1 MMPEVAGN
9 SSPRYS
15 APTMARSRA
24 TCPLPLTDPRVTQ
37 KQAEHTPLM
46 KQFFAAKA
54 NYPDLLLFFRMGDF
68 YELFYD
74 DARKAARLLDIT
86 LTQRGTSGGAP
97 IPMAGVPVHAYEGY
111 LARLVALGESVAICE
126 QIGDP
131 ALAKGLVERKVVR
144 IVTPGTVTD
153 EALLD
158 ERRDTLLMA
167 VSRSRNGYGLAWAD
181 LAGGRFLVNEVETD
195 DALEAELAR
204 LEPAELL
211 VPDEEDWPEFLRQRS
226 GVRRRAPWLFD
237 PDSGR
242 RQLLAFFKLHDL
254 SGFGI
259 DDKPRATAA
268 AGALLGY
275 VEETQKQRLP
285 HLTAIAMETASEA
298 IAMNAATRRHLELD
312 TRVDGDTR
320 NTLLG
325 VLDSTVSPMGGRL
338 LRRWL
343 HRPLRLREVLQ
354 QRHHAVATLIDHGV
368 DADLRESFRALGDI
382 ERILTRMALRS
393 ARPRDFSTLR
403 DGLGMLPAIRA
414 VLAPSTAG
422 ATPPRPSPAGA
433 REGALDSPPPTLPD
447 AGTLAPPLAPAGG
460 GREGVTSARSQASA
474 LQGTLDS
481 PRLQTLCA
489 ELGSHA
495 EISAL
500 LASAIA
506 EQPPLKLSD
515 GGVIAEGFDA
525 ELDELRR
532 LSTNAD
538 QFLIDLEAREREASG
553 IATLKVGYNR
563 VHGYYIEISKGQ
575 SDKAPVHYTRRQT
588 LTNAERYIT
597 EELKSFEDKVLSA
610 RERSLSREKL
620 LYEGLLDSIGQHL
633 EPLKRCAAAL
643 SELDVLA
650 CFAERAQAL
659 DWAQPELETAP
670 CLRIERGRH
679 PVVEAVRE
687 AAFEPNDLDLHPQRR
702 MLVITGPNM
711 GGKSTYMRQN
721 ALIVLLAHIG
731 SFVPAARAVIGPI
744 DRILTRIGAGDDL
757 AKGQSTFMVEMAET
771 SYILH
776 HASAHSLVLMD
787 EIGRGTSTYDGLALA
802 DAVAR
807 HLAHVNRCYTL
818 FATHYFELTALAD
831 ESVEGG
837 PSGIANVHLDAV
849 EHGESLVFMHAVK
862 DGPANRSFGLQ
873 VAALAGLPRAT
884 VAQARRRL
892 AELEQRG
899 GDSHAAQ
906 MAPQALDAPQQ
917 FGLFAAPNSAA
928 LDALQAI
935 DPDELTPKQALE
947 ALYRM
952 KSLL

>member
-1 MMPEVAGN
+1 
-9 SSPRYS
+9 
-15 APTMARSRA
+15 
-24 TCPLPLTDPRVTQ
+24 
-37 KQAEHTPLM
+37 M

-54 NYPDLLLFFRMGDF
+54 EYPDLLLLFRMGDF

-86 LTQRGTSGGAP
+86 LTQRGNSAGAP

-153 EALLD
+153 EALLN

-167 VSRSRNGYGLAWAD
+167 VSRGRTGYGLAWAD
-181 LAGGRFLVNEVETD
+181 LAGGRFLVNEVD
-195 DALEAELAR
+195 SADALEAELSR

-211 VPDEEDWPEFLRQRS
+211 IPDEEGLPAFLQTRT
-226 GVRRRAPWLFD
+226 GMRRRAPWLFD
-237 PDSGR
+237 ADSGR
-242 RQLLAFFKLHDL
+242 RQLLRFFGLHDL
-254 SGFGI
+254 GGFGL
-259 DDKPRATAA
+259 DDRPLATAA

-285 HLTAIAMETASEA
+285 HLTSIAVESAGDA

-343 HRPLRLREVLQ
+343 HRPLRNRQVLGE
-354 QRHHAVATLIDHGV
+354 RHQAVATLLDSRADGV
-368 DADLRESFRALGDI
+368 LRERFRALGDI
-382 ERILTRMALRS
+382 ERILTRVALRS
-393 ARPRDFSTLR
+393 ARPRDLSTLR
-403 DGLGMLPAIRA
+403 DGLAMLPGIGAAIA
-414 VLAPSTAG
+414 A
-422 ATPPRPSPAGA
+422 
-433 REGALDSPPPTLPD
+433 
-447 AGTLAPPLAPAGG
+447 
-460 GREGVTSARSQASA
+460 
-474 LQGTLDS
+474 LDS
-481 PRLQTLCA
+481 PRLQTLSA
-489 ELGSHA
+489 ELGEHA
-495 EISAL
+495 DTARL
-500 LASAIA
+500 LAQAVA
-506 EQPPLKLSD
+506 EQPPMKLSD
-515 GGVIAEGFDA
+515 GGVIATGHDA

-532 LSTNAD
+532 LSTHAD
-538 QFLIDLEAREREASG
+538 QFLIDLETRERASSG
-553 IATLKVGYNR
+553 IGSLKVGYNR
-563 VHGYYIEISKGQ
+563 VHGYYIEISKAL
-575 SDKAPVHYTRRQT
+575 SERAPVHYTRRQT
-588 LTNAERYIT
+588 LSNAERYIT

-620 LYEGLLDSIGQHL
+620 LYELLLDALGEVL

-650 CFAERAQAL
+650 GFSERAQAL
-659 DWAQPELETAP
+659 DWSRPELRDEP
-670 CLRIERGRH
+670 GLHIERGRH

-687 AAFEPNDLDLHPQRR
+687 EPFEPNDLVLDDDRR

-731 SFVPAARAVIGPI
+731 SFVPAARAAIGPT

-757 AKGQSTFMVEMAET
+757 ARGQSTFMVEMSET

-776 HASAHSLVLMD
+776 HATPQSLVLMD

-807 HLAHVNRCYTL
+807 HLAATNRCYTL
-818 FATHYFELTALAD
+818 FATHYFELTALA
-831 ESVEGG
+831 EPG
-837 PSGIANVHLDAV
+837 SGIANVHLDAV
-849 EHGESLVFMHAVK
+849 EHGDSLVFMHAVK
-862 DGPANRSFGLQ
+862 DGPADRSFGLQ
-873 VAALAGLPRAT
+873 VAALAGLPRST
-884 VAQARRRL
+884 VQQARRRL

-899 GDSHAAQ
+899 GESHAAQ
-906 MAPQALDAPQQ
+906 MAPQSLDQPQQ
-917 FGLFAAPNSAA
+917 FGLFASAPSVAQEALAA
-928 LDALQAI
+928 LE
-935 DPDELTPKQALE
+935 PDELSPKQALE
-947 ALYRM
+947 ALYRL
-952 KSLL
+952 KALL

>member
-1 MMPEVAGN
+1 MA
-9 SSPRYS
+9 
-15 APTMARSRA
+15 AP
-24 TCPLPLTDPRVTQ
+24 
-37 KQAEHTPLM
+37 EHTPLM
-46 KQFFAAKA
+46 KQFFAAKSE
-54 NYPDLLLFFRMGDF
+54 YPDLLLLFRMGDF

-86 LTQRGTSGGAP
+86 LTQRGSSGGAP

-167 VSRSRNGYGLAWAD
+167 VARGKGGYGLAWAD
-181 LAGGRFLVNEVETD
+181 LAGGRFLVNQVDSE
-195 DALEAELAR
+195 DALQAELAR

-211 VPDEEDWPEFLRQRS
+211 LPDEDGWPALSFS
-226 GVRRRAPWLFD
+226 GASRRRAPWLFD
-237 PDSGR
+237 ADSGR
-242 RQLLAFFKLHDL
+242 RQLLRFFGLHDL
-254 SGFGI
+254 TGFGI
-259 DDKPRATAA
+259 EDQPLAVAA

-275 VEETQKQRLP
+275 VEETQKQQLP
-285 HLTAIAMETASEA
+285 HLTSIAVETAAEA

-312 TRVDGDTR
+312 TRVDGDSR
-320 NTLLG
+320 HTLLG
-325 VLDSTVSPMGGRL
+325 VLDSTITPMGGRL

-343 HRPLRLREVLQ
+343 HRPLRERQVLGR
-354 QRHHAVATLIDHGV
+354 RHHAVATLIDRG
-368 DADLRESFRALGDI
+368 ADTTLRERFRGLGDL
-382 ERILTRMALRS
+382 ERILTRVALRS
-393 ARPRDFSTLR
+393 ARPRDLSTLR
-403 DGLGMLPAIRA
+403 DGLAMLPALRE
-414 VLAPSTAG
+414 VLAP
-422 ATPPRPSPAGA
+422 
-433 REGALDSPPPTLPD
+433 
-447 AGTLAPPLAPAGG
+447 
-460 GREGVTSARSQASA
+460 
-474 LQGTLDS
+474 LDS
-481 PRLQTLCA
+481 PRLAALA
-489 ELGSHA
+489 GELGGDSNTLGEAAH
-495 EISAL
+495 L
-500 LASAIA
+500 LACAVA
-506 EQPPLKLSD
+506 AQPPLKLVD
-515 GGVIAEGFDA
+515 GGVIAEGYDA

-532 LSTNAD
+532 LSTHAD
-538 QFLIDLEAREREASG
+538 QFLVDLEARERESSG

-575 SDKAPVHYTRRQT
+575 ADKAPVHYTRRQT
-588 LTNAERYIT
+588 LTGAERYIT
-597 EELKSFEDKVLSA
+597 EELKAFEDKVLSA
-610 RERSLSREKL
+610 RERALAREKL
-620 LYEGLLDSIGQHL
+620 LYEALLDAL
-633 EPLKRCAAAL
+633 NETLDPLKRCAAAL

-650 CFAERAQAL
+650 AFAERAQAL
-659 DWAQPELETAP
+659 DWSRPELVKAP

-687 AAFEPNDLDLHPQRR
+687 EPFEPNDLDLYADSDAGNRR
-702 MLVITGPNM
+702 MLVVTGPNM

-731 SFVPAARAVIGPI
+731 SFVPAARATIGPI

-757 AKGQSTFMVEMAET
+757 ARGQSTFMVEMAET

-776 HASAHSLVLMD
+776 HATPQSLVLMD

-807 HLAHVNRCYTL
+807 HLATANRCWTL
-818 FATHYFELTALAD
+818 FATHYFELTALAS
-831 ESVEGG
+831 EAGNH
-837 PSGIANVHLDAV
+837 GIANVHLDAV
-849 EHGESLVFMHAVK
+849 EHHDANGGETLVFMHAVK
-862 DGPANRSFGLQ
+862 DGAANRSFGLQ
-873 VAALAGLPRAT
+873 VAALAGLPKT
-884 VAQARRRL
+884 TLQQARRRL

-899 GDSHAAQ
+899 RETHASQ

-917 FGLFAAPNSAA
+917 IGLFAAAPAAAQEALAA
-928 LDALQAI
+928 L

-947 ALYRM
+947 ALYRL

>member
-1 MMPEVAGN
+1 
-9 SSPRYS
+9 
-15 APTMARSRA
+15 
-24 TCPLPLTDPRVTQ
+24 
-37 KQAEHTPLM
+37 M

-54 NYPDLLLFFRMGDF
+54 EYPDLLLFFRMGDF

-86 LTQRGTSGGAP
+86 LTQRGSSGGAP

-153 EALLD
+153 EALLN

-167 VSRSRNGYGLAWAD
+167 VSRGRNGYGLAWAD
-181 LAGGRFLVNEVETD
+181 LAGGRFLVNEVD
-195 DALEAELAR
+195 SADALEAELSR

-211 VPDEEDWPEFLRQRS
+211 LADEEGWPAFLHGRS
-226 GVRRRAPWLFD
+226 GIRRRAPWLFD

-242 RQLLAFFKLHDL
+242 RQLQQFFGLHDL
-254 SGFGI
+254 TGFGI
-259 DDKPRATAA
+259 DDKPLATAA

-285 HLTAIAMETASEA
+285 HLTAIAVESSGDA

-312 TRVDGDTR
+312 TRVDGDTK

-325 VLDSTVSPMGGRL
+325 VLDATITPMGGRL

-343 HRPLRLREVLQ
+343 HRPLRDRRVLGE
-354 QRHHAVATLIDHGV
+354 RHDAVDILIRHGAERDV
-368 DADLRESFRALGDI
+368 RDRFRALGDL
-382 ERILTRMALRS
+382 ERILTRVALRS
-393 ARPRDFSTLR
+393 ARPRDLSTLR
-403 DGLGMLPAIRA
+403 DGLALLPTIRE
-414 VLAPSTAG
+414 LIAP
-422 ATPPRPSPAGA
+422 
-433 REGALDSPPPTLPD
+433 
-447 AGTLAPPLAPAGG
+447 
-460 GREGVTSARSQASA
+460 
-474 LQGTLDS
+474 LDS
-481 PRLQTLCA
+481 PRLNALAA
-489 ELGSHA
+489 ELGEHTETA
-495 EISAL
+495 TL
-500 LASAIA
+500 LAKAVA
-506 EQPPLKLSD
+506 EQPPMKLSD
-515 GGVIAEGFDA
+515 GGVIATSFDE

-532 LSTNAD
+532 LSTHAD
-538 QFLIDLEAREREASG
+538 QFLIDLEARERESSG
-553 IATLKVGYNR
+553 IPTLKVGYNR

-575 SDKAPVHYTRRQT
+575 AGKAPVHYTRRQT
-588 LTNAERYIT
+588 LTGAERYIT
-597 EELKSFEDKVLSA
+597 EELKGFEDKVLSA

-620 LYEGLLDSIGQHL
+620 LYEELLDTLNHDL

-643 SELDVLA
+643 GELDVLA
-650 CFAERAQAL
+650 GFAERAQAL
-659 DWAQPELETAP
+659 DWSRPELGDAP
-670 CLRIERGRH
+670 CLRIVRGRH

-687 AAFEPNDLDLHPQRR
+687 EPFEPNDLVFDDERR

-731 SFVPAARAVIGPI
+731 SFVPALRASIGPI

-757 AKGQSTFMVEMAET
+757 ARGQSTFMVEMSET

-776 HASAHSLVLMD
+776 HATPQSLVLMD

-807 HLAHVNRCYTL
+807 HLAASNRCYTL
-818 FATHYFELTALAD
+818 FATHYFELTALA
-831 ESVEGG
+831 EPG
-837 PSGIANVHLDAV
+837 SGIANVHLDAV
-849 EHGESLVFMHAVK
+849 EHGDTLVFMHAVK
-862 DGPANRSFGLQ
+862 EGAADRSFGLQ
-873 VAALAGLPRAT
+873 VAALAGLPKST
-884 VAQARRRL
+884 LKQARRRL

-899 GDSHAAQ
+899 RESHASD

-917 FGLFAAPNSAA
+917 FGLFAATPSIAQEALAA
-928 LDALQAI
+928 L

-947 ALYRM
+947 ALYRL
-952 KSLL
+952 KALL

>member
-1 MMPEVAGN
+1 MQN
-9 SSPRYS
+9 SE
-15 APTMARSRA
+15 
-24 TCPLPLTDPRVTQ
+24 L
-37 KQAEHTPLM
+37 KNHTPAM
-46 KQFFAAKA
+46 KQYFAAKA
-54 NYPDLLLFFRMGDF
+54 EHPDLLVFFRMGDF

-86 LTQRGTSGGAP
+86 FTQRGSSAGAP

-144 IVTPGTVTD
+144 VVTPGTVTD

-167 VSRSRNGYGLAWAD
+167 VARGKAGYGLAWAD
-181 LAGGRFLVNEVETD
+181 LAGGRFLVNEVAGD

-211 VPDEEDWPEFLRQRS
+211 LPDEDGWPATIEDHVLHART
-226 GVRRRAPWLFD
+226 GLRRRAPWLFD
-237 PDSGR
+237 ADSGR
-242 RQLLAFFKLHDL
+242 RQLLRFFGLHDL
-254 SGFGI
+254 TGFGI
-259 DDKPRATAA
+259 EDKPLAIAA

-285 HLTAIAMETASEA
+285 HLTAIAVEAAGDA

-320 NTLLG
+320 HTLLG
-325 VLDSTVSPMGGRL
+325 VLDTTVSPMGGRL

-343 HRPLRLREVLQ
+343 HRPLRNRDTLGH
-354 QRHHAVATLIDHGV
+354 RHHAVSTLIDSGA
-368 DADLRESFRALGDI
+368 DASLRERFRALGDI
-382 ERILTRMALRS
+382 ERILTRIALRS

-403 DGLGMLPAIRA
+403 DGLALLPEIR
-414 VLAPSTAG
+414 TAL
-422 ATPPRPSPAGA
+422 TP
-433 REGALDSPPPTLPD
+433 
-447 AGTLAPPLAPAGG
+447 
-460 GREGVTSARSQASA
+460 
-474 LQGTLDS
+474 LDS
-481 PRLQTLCA
+481 PRLG
-489 ELGSHA
+489 ELAAAMGEHDA
-495 EISAL
+495 VAAL

-506 EQPPLKLSD
+506 PQPPLKLSD
-515 GGVIAEGFDA
+515 GGVIANGHDA

-532 LSTNAD
+532 LSTHAD
-538 QFLIDLEAREREASG
+538 QFLIDLENRERERSG
-553 IATLKVGYNR
+553 IPTLKVGYNR

-575 SDKAPVHYTRRQT
+575 ADKAPVHYTRRQT

-597 EELKSFEDKVLSA
+597 EELKAFEDKVLSA

-620 LYEGLLDSIGQHL
+620 LYEGLLDMLNAQL
-633 EPLKRCAAAL
+633 EPLKHCAAAL
-643 SELDVLA
+643 SELDVLCA
-650 CFAERAQAL
+650 FAERAQAL
-659 DWAQPELETAP
+659 DWVRPELAETP
-670 CLRIERGRH
+670 GLRIERGRH

-687 AAFEPNDLDLHPQRR
+687 EPFEPNDLILGQYERDGEAR
-702 MLVITGPNM
+702 MWIITGPNM
-711 GGKSTYMRQN
+711 GGKSTFMRQN

-731 SFVPAARAVIGPI
+731 SFVPAGRALIGPI

-757 AKGQSTFMVEMAET
+757 ARGQSTFMVEMAET

-776 HASAHSLVLMD
+776 HATAQSLVLMD

-831 ESVEGG
+831 EAFEGG

-849 EHGESLVFMHAVK
+849 EHGEDLVFMHAVRQ
-862 DGPANRSFGLQ
+862 GAANRSFGLQ
-873 VAALAGLPRAT
+873 VAALAGLPKT
-884 VAQARRRL
+884 TLQQAKRRL

-899 GDSHAAQ
+899 TASHAAEV
-906 MAPQALDAPQQ
+906 APQALDAPQQ
-917 FGLFAAPNSAA
+917 FGLFNAAPSEAEKTLAA
-928 LDALQAI
+928 I
-935 DPDELTPKQALE
+935 EPDELTPKQALE
-947 ALYRM
+947 ALYRL
-952 KSLL
+952 KALL